1 MAVGATQIR
10 RRRHL
15 VSKNYGWQTAKSGPY
30 TQFRDALM
38 KESGL
43 KSTTDCANHYAE
55 KWSVSRHSVL
65 KWMRGERAIPEKYA
79 LKVFGAPIQVIQV
92 ANMPETKTVVGEN
105 SGPPQDHFAMVR
117 SIYKMCNWCAGD
129 EEEAVCP
136 YWDCPLI
143 KYTNKVVPP
152 KEKALSMRATS
163 AKD

>member
-1 MAVGATQIR
+1 MAVEETQTR

-15 VSKNYGWQTAKSGPY
+15 VSKSYGWQTAKSGPY

-43 KSTTDCANHYAE
+43 KSTLECAAHYA
-55 KWSVSRHSVL
+55 KAWSVSRHSVL
-65 KWMRGERAIPEKYA
+65 KWMRGERAIPEKFA
-79 LKVFGAPIQVIQV
+79 IIVFGAPIRVIEV

-105 SGPPQDHFAMVR
+105 SRPPQDHFAMVR

-143 KYTNKVVPP
+143 KYTNKVIPP
-152 KEKALSMRATS
+152 KEKALSMRTTPS
-163 AKD
+163 GD